1 MGNSEQELSLWIIDV
16 LKLIEDLN
24 LQIEMAH
31 PISDEVNERKLI
43 AGHILMNMQYSMDI
57 KSLLEWKHSKI
68 KEDKTLTSSKR

>member
-24 LQIEMAH
+24 LQIKMVH

-43 AGHILMNMQYSMDI
+43 AGHILMKM
-57 KSLLEWKHSKI
+57 
-68 KEDKTLTSSKR
+68 